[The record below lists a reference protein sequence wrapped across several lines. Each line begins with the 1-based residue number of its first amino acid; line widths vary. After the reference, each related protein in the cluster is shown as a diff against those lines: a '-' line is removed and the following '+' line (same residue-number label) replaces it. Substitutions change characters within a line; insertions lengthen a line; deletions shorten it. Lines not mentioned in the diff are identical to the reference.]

1 MYYISYRKKSLSL
14 RHINKTLLFC
24 EKGRVF
30 DVYLCLLECTFSRFV
45 TKICY

>member
-1 MYYISYRKKSLSL
+1 MYYILYRKKSLSL

-24 EKGRVF
+24 EKSGVF
-30 DVYLCLLECTFSRFV
+30 DVYLCLFDCMFSHFV